1 MLLKTVGLYVN
12 LLLIRFLTDC
22 IGKYTVC
29 RVVKVHWKLIY
40 LFFSLT
46 WNTCK
51 MTQHYFI
58 KRSIWLSYIFL
69 QTARCKANFTRQNG
83 GQIVFL
89 IHFSFLFTSVKSLC
103 IQQNKTPLLLIV
115 NIACYC
121 KSEYSHLWPS
131 TEFAFS
137 MVKQYAWVQY

>member
-1 MLLKTVGLYVN
+1 MKAY
-12 LLLIRFLTDC
+12 IF
-22 IGKYTVC
+22 I
-29 RVVKVHWKLIY
+29 
-40 LFFSLT
+40 FSLT

-58 KRSIWLSYIFL
+58 KRSTWLSYFFL

-89 IHFSFLFTSVKSLC
+89 IHFSFLFKSVKTLC

-121 KSEYSHLWPS
+121 KSGYSHLWPS
-131 TEFAFS
+131 TEYVFS
-137 MVKQYAWVQY
+137 MVKQYAWVQYQYKIRVIYHINLKILVVYHRCGSILRGFKLTV